1 MQDLEPILNQLRTDF
16 VARIPNLLISL
27 AVLIIGLMVAFLA
40 KFLIKRLFSFLG
52 KLVKKRFSYL
62 NFKQAGLFLGNALF
76 WLIVFSSLL
85 IITDLLGLTVITVW
99 FQSIIQYIPNILAA
113 VLIIFA
119 AMMLGNLVS
128 NLMVSVS
135 DRTGLKYDSALVKIV
150 RFLLLALAIII
161 ALDQIGIEIA
171 LLKDII
177 DIVLA
182 ALLFGAALAFGL
194 GAQHS
199 ISNILACFY
208 VRKMYKRGDEI
219 QIGESR
225 GKILKIDS
233 TNVILQNEIGRII
246 IPAKDFSNQRSIL
259 IIKE

>member
-1 MQDLEPILNQLRTDF
+1 MEDLDHILNQLRVDF
-16 VARIPNLLISL
+16 VARIPNLLISI
-27 AVLIIGLMVAFLA
+27 AVLIIGIMIAYFV
-40 KFLIKRLFSFLG
+40 KFLIKRFFSFLG
-52 KLVKKRFSYL
+52 RMVKKRFSYL
-62 NFKQAGLFLGNALF
+62 NFKQAGLFIGTALF
-76 WLIVFSSLL
+76 WLIIFSCLL
-85 IITDLLGLTVITVW
+85 IITDLLGLSILAQW

-113 VLIIFA
+113 ILIVFA

-128 NLMVSVS
+128 NLLVSVS

-150 RFLLLALAIII
+150 RFVFLAMAIII
-161 ALDQIGIEIA
+161 AMDQIGIEIA

-177 DIVLA
+177 IIVLA

-233 TNVILQNEIGRII
+233 TNVVLQNDIGRII
-246 IPAKDFSNQRSIL
+246 IPAKDFSNKKSTL
-259 IIKE
+259 IIKD